1 MRACEYRTSEV
12 TEQARAPMY
21 NRNAV
26 RLYLGISC
34 NSYLLILPGK
44 PCRMWIWNRHSDSK
58 ICL

>member
-1 MRACEYRTSEV
+1 MRACEYRTDEG

-21 NRNAV
+21 NRNGV

-44 PCRMWIWNRHSDSK
+44 PYRMWIWNWHSDSK
-58 ICL
+58 IYL